1 MGVMKEERIRGDWN
15 VPGLKF
21 ANDAEP
27 MTHDKD
33 IRSLLL
39 NTWFCRAGKEA
50 PRHDRFEANLRVII
64 NAYLSFY
71 VYSGLGGEFWSALA
85 SCLCHF
91 WRGPVVEKVVR
102 VYIDARRRYLR
113 EVSSG
118 VDKTSNG
125 IVAALDACINRA
137 SKPPHSKS
145 IPGLRQ
151 LFEAK
156 LKEWDRSSWMWP
168 PQHQSGPGDNQ
179 LSIKGLAARAEASS
193 PEGNVDQN
201 SPDAPPGGPRTSTR
215 GISERSRGGDD
226 NEGPSLAS
234 RITGPAR
241 PESLVTVATNY
252 ESDNDNDFTTE
263 SPRNPRKRAASFFF
277 DVRPSKRRPG
287 HTDSAAKSP
296 QKGPERMEGER
307 QDTSP
312 GDKAVV
318 SASTASEQ
326 QAAPEARIEDEVA
339 KPADTTQQLDAERI
353 DSIETQLKAI
363 GELLDRRFVGI
374 EAQVKALHE
383 QVAQNAAPLTDT
395 SQSTLLPQQQQ
406 QQVSPTRKPYLDEY
420 LRTRNHNTLVRGV
433 VAEIHSL
440 KRDLL
445 YGLKDHEHDKT
456 SDAWE
461 KMESLWLAL
470 DNGEQGAKDCP

>member
-1 MGVMKEERIRGDWN
+1 MGVIEGERIRGDWN

-21 ANDAEP
+21 PNDAEP
-27 MTHDKD
+27 MTHHKD

-71 VYSGLGGEFWSALA
+71 AYSGLGEEFWSALA

-113 EVSSG
+113 EVSPG
-118 VDKTSNG
+118 VCKTSDG
-125 IVAALDACINRA
+125 IVGALDACINRA

-145 IPGLRQ
+145 TPGLRQ
-151 LFEAK
+151 SFEAK
-156 LKEWDRSSWMWP
+156 LRKWDRNSWMWP

-179 LSIKGLAARAEASS
+179 LSIKGLAARAEAS
-193 PEGNVDQN
+193 PPKGNVEPN
-201 SPDAPPGGPRTSTR
+201 HADAPPRSSRTSILS
-215 GISERSRGGDD
+215 ISERSRGRDD

-234 RITGPAR
+234 RIADPAE
-241 PESLVTVATNY
+241 PESLVTVASNH
-252 ESDNDNDFTTE
+252 ESDSDHDSTAE

-277 DVRPSKRRPG
+277 DVGPSKRRLG
-287 HTDSAAKSP
+287 DRDSAAKSL

-312 GDKAVV
+312 GGEAVV
-318 SASTASEQ
+318 STSIPREEQ
-326 QAAPEARIEDEVA
+326 AVPEARIEDEVA
-339 KPADTTQQLDAERI
+339 KPVETTQQLDAERI
-353 DSIETQLKAI
+353 NSIETQLKAI

-383 QVAQNAAPLTDT
+383 RVAQNAAPLTN
-395 SQSTLLPQQQQ
+395 TLQLTALPQQQPI
-406 QQVSPTRKPYLDEY
+406 SPTRKPYLDEY
-420 LRTRNHNTLVRGV
+420 LRTRNYNTLVKGV

-470 DNGEQGAKDCP
+470 DNGEQGAKGCP